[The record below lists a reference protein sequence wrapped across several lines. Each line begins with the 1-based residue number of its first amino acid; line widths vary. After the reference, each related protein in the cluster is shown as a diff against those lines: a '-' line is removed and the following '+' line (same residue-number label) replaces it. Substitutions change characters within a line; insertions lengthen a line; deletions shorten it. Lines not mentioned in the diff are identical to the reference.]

1 MYLAGLNV
9 APQKYSMNVGIILIT
24 LFMMCFPQGDE
35 GRDLSVSF
43 SMVPTACVTQ
53 CLGQNKWMFIGVH
66 TC

>member
-1 MYLAGLNV
+1 MYLVGLNG
-9 APQKYSMNVGIILIT
+9 APQKCSMNVGIILIT
-24 LFMMCFPQGDE
+24 LFMMSFPQRGE

-53 CLGQNKWMFIGVH
+53 CPGQNRWMFIGVH